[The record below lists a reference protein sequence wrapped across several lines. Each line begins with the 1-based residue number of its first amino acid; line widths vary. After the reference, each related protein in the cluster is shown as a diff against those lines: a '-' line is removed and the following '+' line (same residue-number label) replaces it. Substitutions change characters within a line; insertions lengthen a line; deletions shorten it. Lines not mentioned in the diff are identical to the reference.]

1 MIGSAGLGQS
11 DDSNPNWRGLA
22 RLELP
27 IGLSVGFFKFWWV
40 RLSVGK
46 PDKPNPTNYMFYLIF
61 CFLFLPSLLVF
72 LNVIKPPPHLHFVH
86 SAQPAA
92 AHGTSASLILSQ
104 PHIVWHPWFSLVGGR
119 FSSHLSPTFIANHR
133 FFFFLKKNF
142 NRITVKELICIFGMV
157 KKQSSQETKGFSV
170 DQRTDPDPKKTGW
183 FGLVT
188 KTLGQSVSLKTNH
201 RSPSVWEIYPTPR

>member
-1 MIGSAGLGQS
+1 MPQASRTRLNIHIRSHFLVLWSKNHEGLTLNYGRPNSDLGYRVGFMIGSAGLGQS

-72 LNVIKPPPHLHFVH
+72 LNVIKPPPPLTFC
-86 SAQPAA
+86 SFSPAGSRTR
-92 AHGTSASLILSQ
+92 H
-104 PHIVWHPWFSLVGGR
+104 
-119 FSSHLSPTFIANHR
+119 
-133 FFFFLKKNF
+133 
-142 NRITVKELICIFGMV
+142 ICISHSLTTTHRLTPLIFLSWRPFLLPSLSHFHRQPPLFLFF
-157 KKQSSQETKGFSV
+157 KKKFQQNYS
-170 DQRTDPDPKKTGW
+170 
-183 FGLVT
+183 
-188 KTLGQSVSLKTNH
+188 
-201 RSPSVWEIYPTPR
+201 